1 MKSDAMCFYHW
12 QGTQLHL
19 QLHIQA
25 RASRTAILGEYNGRL
40 KIAVCA
46 PPVDGEANAEVIRLL
61 AKQFGVSKQ
70 RVVLLSGDTHRDKHV
85 CIDRPQ
91 RLFAGIETATSF
103 TKP

>member
-1 MKSDAMCFYHW
+1 MSFYHW

-19 QLHIQA
+19 QVYIQP
-25 RASRTAILGEYNGRL
+25 RASRSTIVGEYNGRL

-46 PPVDGEANAEVIRLL
+46 PPVDGAANAEVIRVL

-70 RVVLLSGDTHRDKHV
+70 RVTLLSGETHRNKHL

-91 RLFAGIETATSF
+91 QLLAGIA
-103 TKP
+103 PAL